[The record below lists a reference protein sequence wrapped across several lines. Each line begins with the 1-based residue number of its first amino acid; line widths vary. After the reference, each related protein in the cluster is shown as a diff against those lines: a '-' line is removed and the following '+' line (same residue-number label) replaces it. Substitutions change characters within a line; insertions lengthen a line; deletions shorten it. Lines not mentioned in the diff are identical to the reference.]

1 MSERNLDL
9 NSIRMKKIVIYGERG
24 NMNNDQLSDIIDNIL
39 AMKYYFIMKFLGLY
53 PLVVTEIKF
62 KMTRKKISNQRQSAK
77 PLHRK
82 LKHY

>member
-1 MSERNLDL
+1 
-9 NSIRMKKIVIYGERG
+9 
-24 NMNNDQLSDIIDNIL
+24 
-39 AMKYYFIMKFLGLY
+39 MKYYFIMKFLGLY